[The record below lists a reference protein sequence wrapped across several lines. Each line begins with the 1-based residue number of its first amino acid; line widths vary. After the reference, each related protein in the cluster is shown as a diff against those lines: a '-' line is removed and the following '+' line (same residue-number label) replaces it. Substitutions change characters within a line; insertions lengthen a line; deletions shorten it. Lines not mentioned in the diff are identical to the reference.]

1 MIIAGDINQLL
12 IKDFCLQNNLLQ
24 LVTKLTRGKKT
35 LDVFITNYPHLWKSP
50 ASFKGLVRSD
60 HMTIV
65 VNPQFQAKPER
76 KYVCFRDVREHRKI
90 KMEKKLAEYDWST
103 IASVQDMDTA
113 ACKLSDSILS
123 LVNECFP
130 PKKVRISS
138 RDSPFMSPVVK
149 HLRNLRNNAYY
160 TTPDRVVIPDD
171 TSLPMIEAHVVEK
184 FLMKQKRTAP
194 GPDEIP
200 YWIWRDYAPY
210 LAPMVTKIVNLS
222 LNQQHVP

>member
-1 MIIAGDINQLL
+1 MFPQSLT
-12 IKDFCLQNNLLQ
+12 IKYIVFTMQ
-24 LVTKLTRGKKT
+24 TYKKLKKT

-130 PKKVRISS
+130 PKKSEYLHVTLHSCHQWLNI
-138 RDSPFMSPVVK
+138 
-149 HLRNLRNNAYY
+149 Y
-160 TTPDRVVIPDD
+160 VI
-171 TSLPMIEAHVVEK
+171 
-184 FLMKQKRTAP
+184 
-194 GPDEIP
+194 
-200 YWIWRDYAPY
+200 
-210 LAPMVTKIVNLS
+210 
-222 LNQQHVP
+222 